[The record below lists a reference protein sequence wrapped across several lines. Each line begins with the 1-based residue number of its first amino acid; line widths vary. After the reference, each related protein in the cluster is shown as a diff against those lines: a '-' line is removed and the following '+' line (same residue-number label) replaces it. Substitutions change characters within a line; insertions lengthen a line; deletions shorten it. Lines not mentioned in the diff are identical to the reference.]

1 MATAM
6 VDYMRRINLRLNEK
20 YYMFVGPLLLLAL
33 LTAERP
39 AACWVF
45 AGLLCALTLNKG
57 IDILRKL

>member
-20 YYMFVGPLLLLAL
+20 YHLFVGPLLLLAL

>member
-1 MATAM
+1 MA
-6 VDYMRRINLRLNEK
+6 DYMRRINLRLNEK
-20 YYMFVGPLLLLAL
+20 YHVFVGPLLLLAL

-39 AACWVF
+39 LVCGVF

>member
-1 MATAM
+1 MA
-6 VDYMRRINLRLNEK
+6 DYMRRINLRLNEK
-20 YYMFVGPLLLLAL
+20 YYVFVGPLLLLAL

-39 AACWVF
+39 PVCGVF

>member
-20 YYMFVGPLLLLAL
+20 YHMFVGPLLLLAL

>member
-1 MATAM
+1 MA
-6 VDYMRRINLRLNEK
+6 DYMRRINLRLNEK
-20 YYMFVGPLLLLAL
+20 YHVFVGPLLLLAL

-39 AACWVF
+39 PVCGVF

>member
-20 YYMFVGPLLLLAL
+20 YHMFVGPLLLLAL
-33 LTAERP
+33 LTVERP